1 MMDINMKSIFV
12 LVASPLLT
20 VHKVS
25 DEVAKAIVG
34 KQGNPWTDDWEV
46 RERLGKLW
54 LRWCPPSDVSW
65 LTNPINYIYIYIAYK
80 P

>member
-1 MMDINMKSIFV
+1 MKSIFV

-46 RERLGKLW
+46 RESCGFGGALPVMLVGLQTP
-54 LRWCPPSDVSW
+54 LAM
-65 LTNPINYIYIYIAYK
+65 YIYIYIHRL
-80 P
+80 